1 MPDFLTARQLH
12 LTGSV
17 PVLLALAA
25 CAAAAVEASATDTDT
40 TMRTYAADLEFLQQ
54 HSDVIELRHDDSD
67 ARLCLV
73 PAWQGR
79 VMTSAASA
87 DGNSYGWLNYELIE
101 NGVLPTE
108 QRQGLDA
115 HILAFGGEE
124 RFWIGPEGGQFSSF
138 FAPGT
143 TFDFENWTVPSFIDT
158 DPWHLVSKTESRAK
172 FRHRVDVLNWSGHT
186 WQMQVD
192 REVVLLTSDD
202 LEQALDT
209 DLPPTVRA
217 VANETTNTITNRGEE
232 SWDEVSGMPSIWI
245 LGMMKH
251 GPETTVVI
259 PFETQGQDLGSVVTD
274 DYFGK
279 VPAGRLVV
287 NEAGGV
293 LYFSADGKYRSKIG
307 ISPGRSKGVAGSWDA
322 LNNALTIV
330 QYNLPE
336 PDRSQYVNSLWEKQD
351 DPFAGDAINSYN
363 DGPVGDDQLGPFYE
377 IETSS
382 PALDLA
388 PGESYTHTHRTI
400 HLEGSVAELDA
411 VARKIFGVSLAT
423 IEAALP

>member
-1 MPDFLTARQLH
+1 M
-12 LTGSV
+12 
-17 PVLLALAA
+17 
-25 CAAAAVEASATDTDT
+25 
-40 TMRTYAADLEFLQQ
+40 
-54 HSDVIELRHDDSD
+54 
-67 ARLCLV
+67 
-73 PAWQGR
+73 
-79 VMTSAASA
+79 
-87 DGNSYGWLNYELIE
+87 N
-101 NGVLPTE
+101 
-108 QRQGLDA
+108 
-115 HILAFGGEE
+115 
-124 RFWIGPEGGQFSSF
+124 
-138 FAPGT
+138 
-143 TFDFENWTVPSFIDT
+143 
-158 DPWHLVSKTESRAK
+158 
-172 FRHRVDVLNWSGHT
+172 
-186 WQMQVD
+186 
-192 REVVLLTSDD
+192 
-202 LEQALDT
+202 
-209 DLPPTVRA
+209 
-217 VANETTNTITNRGEE
+217 
-232 SWDEVSGMPSIWI
+232 
-245 LGMMKH
+245 H

-382 PALDLA
+382 PALHLA

-400 HLEGSVAELDA
+400 HLEGSAADLDA
-411 VARKIFGVSLAT
+411 VARQWLGADLAT
-423 IEAALP
+423 IEAALR